1 LAYQVG
7 IKDHTP
13 KGGTEMPKIEE
24 LIPPK
29 IFQEIQEKLREQ
41 AKKKPKKRRN
51 RLKPMGRITDFIE
64 GKR

>member
-1 LAYQVG
+1 VG

-41 AKKKPKKRRN
+41 EKKKPARIEDCSRQIKTR
-51 RLKPMGRITDFIE
+51 RLKEAASSIE
-64 GKR
+64 D

>member
-13 KGGTEMPKIEE
+13 KGGTQMPKIEE

-41 AKKKPKKRRN
+41 EKKKPKKRRN
-51 RLKPMGRITDFIE
+51 RLKPGSLLARWVAT
-64 GKR
+64 K